1 MLGEGNNAEKLVF
14 SSFAAPIC
22 IPCVALTPKPNWLQ
36 QCIYEQPL
44 NPGSNFSSVPGF
56 IWIVVLQYKF
66 VLKLDLAF
74 THKVDLVKMF
84 FTSEGVRVR
93 SSKQCRVKITKFQVQ
108 ISAAG
113 KTEDELAERDLRI
126 VQCAMCNVECA
137 MCNGRGDILC

>member
-1 MLGEGNNAEKLVF
+1 M
-14 SSFAAPIC
+14 
-22 IPCVALTPKPNWLQ
+22 
-36 QCIYEQPL
+36 
-44 NPGSNFSSVPGF
+44 
-56 IWIVVLQYKF
+56 LQYKF

-126 VQCAMCNVECA
+126 VQCAMCNVCNVECAMCNVECA
-137 MCNGRGDILC
+137 MCNGNVQCQGRHIMLKPSSGLK